1 MNITMHP
8 LALAVLAAL
17 GTATQPASGQPAG
30 PAKGQT
36 QAPPQAAQPAA
47 EQTAP
52 EAATL
57 PEVRVEGFRGEQVS
71 GVKYPRPLL
80 ETPRIIT
87 VLPEALL
94 QEQGATSLKDA
105 LRNIPGISLQAGE
118 GNPPGG
124 DQLKIR
130 GFNARDDI
138 NVNGTRDLGN
148 YFRDPFYVDQLEVIK
163 GPNSAYSGRGSAG
176 GTINFVTKLPQRRDF
191 ARAELGAGT
200 DSFFRGTL
208 DINKVIDDNSAVR
221 VNLMG
226 HDADIPGRD
235 LAEESRYGLYAAYTW
250 GFASPTRITAD
261 LLYTRQDDRPDHGL
275 PLDRTNLLGTGGRLP
290 PGIDFSNFY
299 GHTGDY
305 KKVDVT
311 QLGLALQHAFGGGPT
326 LRNQTRYSVVKNDS
340 VGSSPRFTTGSI
352 AGQPNDGITTS
363 CSVAA
368 PCARGETKPRD
379 QEDVGIN
386 NQTDLIF
393 RFDTGAVRHDLV
405 AGVELAR
412 YTYENQ
418 RRRDTRGPWTSL
430 YDPTVRA
437 IGPFQ
442 VIGGTLYGEPRYDG
456 TVYRL
461 ETDEVGV
468 YLLDTMRLSAQW
480 DLNLGVRWDR
490 VKAEATRRGFDGT
503 NAPASN
509 NTTHEREDD
518 EVSYSL
524 GLVYKPT
531 PSSAL
536 YAAFGNAYVMSAN
549 FDRNNVQ
556 LAGGA
561 AAEAIVGAGFNT
573 PPEQIRAYELGYKQ
587 RVGAGLDLAAAVFRT
602 ETSEGR
608 FPAQVAGALA
618 TPNASYY
625 INGFELLA
633 AGRVTRDWQLYAGY
647 TFLRSKVTASPASG
661 ANEPFVVGQEL
672 GGTPRHTFTAFTIYD
687 LTAAISIGGGVQYV
701 SSQTSGVQPQPG
713 PPLKVTIDSY
723 SVLDLYAAYRFTPKT
738 QLRFNAF
745 NVTDRKY
752 ISQLA
757 EGGSQ
762 GIPGRGRQLV
772 ATLRH
777 DF

>member
-1 MNITMHP
+1 MKLTMQP
-8 LALAVLAAL
+8 LALAVVTAL
-17 GTATQPASGQPAG
+17 GAATPDAR
-30 PAKGQT
+30 GQT
-36 QAPPQAAQPAA
+36 TAGTAKPGEATAAADG
-47 EQTAP
+47 
-52 EAATL
+52 AATL
-57 PEVRVEGFRGEQVS
+57 PEIRVEGFRAEQVS

-80 ETPRIIT
+80 DTPRIIT
-87 VLPEALL
+87 VLPEELL

-148 YFRDPFYVDQLEVIK
+148 YFRDPFYIEQLEVIK

-176 GTINFVTKLPQRRDF
+176 GTINFVTKLPRRQDF
-191 ARAELGAGT
+191 ARADLSAGT
-200 DSFFRGTL
+200 DSFFRGTV
-208 DINKVIDDNSAVR
+208 DVNRVIDDNSAVR
-221 VNLMG
+221 INAMG
-226 HDADIPGRD
+226 HGADIPGRD
-235 LAEESRYGLYAAYTW
+235 LAEEKRYGLYGAYTW
-250 GFASPTRITAD
+250 GFASPTRLTVD
-261 LLYTRQDDRPDHGL
+261 LLYTKQDDLPDHGL
-275 PLDRTNLLGTGGRLP
+275 PFDRTDLLGTGGRLP

-311 QLGLALQHAFGGGPT
+311 QLGLTLQHALRGGPT
-326 LRNQTRYSVVKNDS
+326 LRNQTRLSRVKNDS

-379 QEDVGIN
+379 QTDEGIN
-386 NQTDLIF
+386 NQFDLIAK
-393 RFDTGAVRHDLV
+393 FDTGTVQHDLV

-412 YTYENQ
+412 YTYENR

-430 YDPTVRA
+430 YNPTVRA

-442 VIGGTLYGEPRYDG
+442 VIGGTLFGEPVYDG

-461 ETDEVGV
+461 RTDEAGIYV
-468 YLLDTMRLSAQW
+468 LDTLRLAPRW

-490 VKAEATRRGFDGT
+490 VKAEASRRGFDGT
-503 NAPASN
+503 NAPATN
-509 NTTHEREDD
+509 NTTHERSDD

-531 PSSAL
+531 AASSV

-549 FDRNNVQ
+549 FDRNSVQ

-561 AAEAIVGAGFNT
+561 AAEPIVGAGFST
-573 PPEQIRAYELGYKQ
+573 PPENIRAYEVGYKQ
-587 RVGAGLDLAAAVFRT
+587 RVGAGLDLALALFRT
-602 ETSEGR
+602 DTTEGR
-608 FPAQVAGALA
+608 FPAQIAGALA

-625 INGFELLA
+625 INGFEVLA
-633 AGRVTRDWQLYAGY
+633 AGRITRDWQLYAGY
-647 TFLRSKVTASPASG
+647 TLLKSKVTASPASG

-672 GGTPRHTFTAFTIYD
+672 GGTPRHSATAFTIYD
-687 LTAAISIGGGVQYV
+687 VNAAFSVGGGVQIV
-701 SSQTSGVQPQPG
+701 SKQTSGVQAQPG
-713 PPLKVTIDSY
+713 QPLKVSIDGY
-723 SVLDLYAAYRFTPKT
+723 TVADLYAAWRFTPKT

-752 ISQLA
+752 ISQMA